1 MGSQVS
7 NTEGSFRPLICLA
20 VALPLVFA
28 FTVARSILIPVLGAQ
43 SPYMLYV
50 AAVLIAGFARGGFC
64 GFLVMLGSGLTGFML
79 FAGWDRSLATL
90 GGPLASLLCFWVV
103 AALALMMANELRRH
117 ANVTF
122 SRLRRQVDAA
132 SARSGEGSVTQRV
145 A

>member
-1 MGSQVS
+1 MGTQVS
-7 NTEGSFRPLICLA
+7 NTAAAFRPMLCLV
-20 VALPLVFA
+20 VALPLIVA
-28 FTVARSILIPVLGAQ
+28 FTVARTVLIPVLGTQ

-64 GFLVMLGSGLTGFML
+64 GFLVMLGGGVTGLML
-79 FAGWDRSLATL
+79 FTGWDRSLATL
-90 GGPLASLLCFWVV
+90 GSPLVSLICFWAV

-122 SRLRRQVDAA
+122 NRLRRQVDAA
-132 SARSGEGSVTQRV
+132 SARSGEGSATQRV

>member
-7 NTEGSFRPLICLA
+7 NTAGAFRPLICLA
-20 VALPLVFA
+20 VALPLIFA
-28 FTVARSILIPVLGAQ
+28 FTVARTILAPVLEGQ

-64 GFLVMLGSGLTGFML
+64 GFLVMFGGGLTGLML
-79 FAGWDRSLATL
+79 FAGWDWSLATL
-90 GGPLASLLCFWVV
+90 GGPLASLLCFWAV

-122 SRLRRQVDAA
+122 NRLRRQVDAA